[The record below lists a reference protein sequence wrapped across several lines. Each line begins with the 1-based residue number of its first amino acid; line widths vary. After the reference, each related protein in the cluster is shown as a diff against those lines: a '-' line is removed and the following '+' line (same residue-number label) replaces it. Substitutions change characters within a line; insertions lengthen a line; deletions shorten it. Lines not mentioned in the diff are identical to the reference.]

1 MEKYEV
7 NNSKEQYEKPVM
19 EVEQLDEEAVVFM
32 LGNTSFVPV

>member
-19 EVEQLDEEAVVFM
+19 EVEQLDEEIVMF
-32 LGNTSFVPV
+32 GNTSWIPV